1 MKKLLVVAAC
11 ITLLSGMVACENDN
25 KTQESSATV
34 LTGLPGEGKTVKPVH
49 DTIAEEHFQ
58 TAVVSKL
65 LEKLGYEVEEPA
77 EVTPAIMFFTL
88 AQGDVD
94 FTAIFWERLHQNFYE
109 GRGGDEKLAKLG
121 VIISE
126 TLQGYQIDK
135 KTAEKYNITH
145 LDQLKDPEIAKLFD
159 SDRNGKANL
168 AGCNPGSG
176 CELAIEHHLDAY
188 GLRDTVEHDQGAYG
202 ILLADVM
209 TRYEQGESVLF
220 YIWSPLWF
228 DRILK
233 PGEDTIWLEVPYTD
247 LPKEQGDISEKDTTV
262 KGKNLGFVVD
272 RVRIAA
278 NREFIEANPAA
289 KKLFE
294 LVTIPVDDIN
304 AQNLLM
310 RDGENSQEDVSR
322 HADEWIAKNQDTV
335 DGWIEE
341 VLQVDSKN

>member
-1 MKKLLVVAAC
+1 MRKLLVIATC
-11 ITLLSGMVACENDN
+11 ITLLSGIVACEKEN

-34 LTGLPGEGKTVKPVH
+34 STGLPGEGITVKPVH
-49 DTIAEEHFQ
+49 DIIAEEYFQ

-65 LEKLGYEVEEPA
+65 LERLGYEIEEPA
-77 EVTPAIMFFTL
+77 VVTPAIMYFSL

-94 FTAIFWERLHQNFYE
+94 FTTIFWERIHQNFYE
-109 GRGGDEKLAKLG
+109 GSGGDEKLAKLG

-145 LDQLKDPEIAKLFD
+145 IDQLKDPDIAKLFD

-168 AGCNPGSG
+168 AGCAPGQG
-176 CELAIEHHLDAY
+176 CELVIEHHLDAY
-188 GLRDTVEHDQGAYG
+188 GLRDTVEHDQGLYG
-202 ILLADVM
+202 LLLADVM
-209 TRYEQGESVLF
+209 TRHKQGESVFF
-220 YIWSPLWF
+220 YMWTPFWF

-233 PGEDTIWLEVPYTD
+233 PGKDTIWLEVPYTD
-247 LPKEQGDISEKDTTV
+247 LPEEQGEVAEEDTTFA
-262 KGKNLGFVVD
+262 GKNLGFAVD
-272 RVRIAA
+272 HVRIVA
-278 NREFIEANPAA
+278 NKKFVDANPAA

-310 RDGENSQEDVSR
+310 RDGEKLDEDIAR
-322 HADEWIAKNQDTV
+322 HADEWIEKNQDTV

-341 VLQVDSKN
+341 VLQVDSED